1 MILNFVTVAL
11 GYEIAIFP
19 PVDDFENG
27 KVIGNDDNYL
37 SIYEAEADVQYSVS
51 VSACFDGENIRTD
64 NSYGATRTAVTL
76 PAPSVREISEN
87 SAIVE
92 WQKTLHHEDEH
103 EGSGIPVSFDY
114 DQNHIEVINYRL
126 SIKLVFSAAF

>member
-1 MILNFVTVAL
+1 M
-11 GYEIAIFP
+11 
-19 PVDDFENG
+19 DDFENG

-37 SIYEAEADVQYSVS
+37 SIYEAEPDVQYSVS
-51 VSACFDGENIRTD
+51 VSACFDGENVRTD
-64 NSYGATRTAVTL
+64 NSYGATRTAVIL
-76 PAPSVREISEN
+76 PAPSVGEISEN

-114 DQNHIEVINYRL
+114 DQSHIEVINYRL